1 MLQEWFL
8 VALIMAEECA
18 AWLRHAAANL
28 DGLEF
33 STAGEKAAVLE
44 ALTRS
49 LWESAPGGDGRV
61 PGGGGGG
68 AAAADGAAE
77 GGADAQGGGG
87 GAESGAEA
95 MSSPAD
101 TAAEPASP
109 DPIHFQR
116 KAAGRGADYGSR
128 AAAHKACDAAVE
140 QVRSIWAAM
149 ARQEGWLARQQGYPP
164 PMLRSY
170 HQLMGV
176 QARIAAVR
184 VQTTTQTTTCT
195 PKTTKTTGVTVYCCV
210 CAGV

>member
-61 PGGGGGG
+61 PGGGAAGDGAAKGG
-68 AAAADGAAE
+68 AA
-77 GGADAQGGGG
+77 AQGGGG
-87 GAESGAEA
+87 GAEGGAEA
-95 MSSPAD
+95 MPSPAD

-109 DPIHFQR
+109 DPIHFRR
-116 KAAGRGADYGSR
+116 KAAGRGADHGSR

-149 ARQEGWLARQQGYPP
+149 ARQEGWLARQQGYPA

-176 QARIAAVR
+176 QARIAAV
-184 VQTTTQTTTCT
+184 QTPPHGPHTRT
-195 PKTTKTTGVTVYCCV
+195 PQTTKTTLDSRVTVAV